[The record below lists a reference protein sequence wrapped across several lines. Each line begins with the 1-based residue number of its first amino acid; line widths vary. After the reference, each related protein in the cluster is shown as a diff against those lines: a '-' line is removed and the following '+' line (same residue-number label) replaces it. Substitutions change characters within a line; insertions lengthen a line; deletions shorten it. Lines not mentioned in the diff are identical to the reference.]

1 VNDSDIRVV
10 QGDRARLKINAPG
23 LTVTSAVG
31 CWSSRVAVSGELDMA
46 TVPAFELVIDH
57 LLGAGP
63 PRVKADLADLR
74 FLSAAGITA
83 FEVTSR
89 RCDRHGGWF
98 RLEHVGAR
106 VRRLLELVG
115 SERLLTC
122 DHLDN

>member
-1 VNDSDIRVV
+1 VNDSDIRVA
-10 QGDRARLKINAPG
+10 QGDRACLKIKVPG

-46 TVPAFELVIDH
+46 TVAAFELVT
-57 LLGAGP
+57 GP

-98 RLEHVGAR
+98 RLEHSGAR
-106 VRRLLELVG
+106 VRRLLVLVG

-122 DHLDN
+122 DQADTYVD